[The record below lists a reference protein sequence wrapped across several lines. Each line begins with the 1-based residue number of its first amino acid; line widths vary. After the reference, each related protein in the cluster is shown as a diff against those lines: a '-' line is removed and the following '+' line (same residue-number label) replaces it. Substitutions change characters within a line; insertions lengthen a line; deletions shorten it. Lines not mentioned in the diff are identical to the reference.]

1 MLERGVLLG
10 VEDAALRA
18 LLPELRRAVLFFA
31 GFRFAAVRLAGL
43 RLAAVRLAAVFFPPR
58 RAAAFDGLRRPV
70 ALFEER
76 LDDFDLRLDED
87 FFLAAIRFLLL

>member
-18 LLPELRRAVLFFA
+18 LLPGLRRAVLFFA
-31 GFRFAAVRLAGL
+31 GFRFAAVRFAGL
-43 RLAAVRLAAVFFPPR
+43 RLAAVRLADFFPPR

-76 LDDFDLRLDED
+76 LDDFDLPLDED